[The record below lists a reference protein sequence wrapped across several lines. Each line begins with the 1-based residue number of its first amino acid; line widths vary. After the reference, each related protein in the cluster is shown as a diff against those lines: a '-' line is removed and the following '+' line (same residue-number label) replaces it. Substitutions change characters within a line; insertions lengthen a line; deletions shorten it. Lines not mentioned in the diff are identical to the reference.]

1 MNDHTQISDG
11 LNNIFAHR
19 DSFIVIGLTGRTG
32 SGCTTV
38 ANILANT
45 SFSDMSLNEL
55 PNPPNNEDR
64 KERIIRK
71 WLEQNWQPFQK
82 IQVSHVIQL
91 LAISD
96 PLLRFEDFVSQ
107 NSEGLEIEEIVAI
120 INPYANAARLAINT
134 LIAIKD
140 ASPEDVDSTYQFIF
154 ETLPILSNEIKLFLN
169 KEGKKYY
176 TAIFQKLGDNVR
188 KSGNPLSESIDP
200 SKLLVLPEAI
210 ARIIKLSRSRNR
222 RHLKKTNYFVIDALR
237 HPFEIRYLRERISP
251 FYALA
256 VTTDDF
262 DRKARLHQDS
272 FVPDEI
278 TRLDEKEYPSEIK
291 DPRKKPKGYAGFVSQ
306 DIQACLS
313 ISDIY
318 ISNLGRPEIKNF
330 SSTIQQVCRYVALM
344 QHPGLITPTNIE
356 RCMHTAFSA
365 KINSGCISRQV
376 GAVVTDA
383 NYSIKA
389 VGWNDVPKGQV
400 PCLLRNMAHV
410 VSRGLDVTAY
420 SKYEKSEEFLK
431 EIKKTKFG
439 NKPPEYIVGR
449 NITYCFKSIYNGLKN
464 DKNQVHTRALHAEEN
479 AFLQIVKYGG
489 QGIEGGCLF
498 TTASPC
504 ELCAKKAYQLGI
516 KKIYYIDPYPG
527 ISNDH
532 ILSVGQTPP
541 ELMLFF
547 GAIGRAYHNLYEPIM
562 AYKDELEK
570 IFPQVAV
577 IDIPKT
583 QELNI

>member
-1 MNDHTQISDG
+1 MNDQAQISAG

-38 ANILANT
+38 ADILANP
-45 SFSDMSLNEL
+45 FSKIQLSDLQ
-55 PNPPNNEDR
+55 NPPTNEDR

-71 WLEQNWQPFQK
+71 WLEKNWQPFQK
-82 IQVSHVIQL
+82 IQASHVIQL

-96 PLLRFEDFVSQ
+96 PLLQFEDFVSK
-107 NSEGLEIEEIVAI
+107 NAENAKTEEIAATIKPHIVT
-120 INPYANAARLAINT
+120 ARLTIKA
-134 LIAIKD
+134 LAAIKD
-140 ASPEDVDSTYQFIF
+140 ATPEDVDSAYQFIF
-154 ETLPILSNEIKLFLN
+154 EILPKLSKDIKALLN
-169 KEGKKYY
+169 SGEKKHY
-176 TAIFQKLGDNVR
+176 TAIFQKLGDNIR

-200 SKLLVLPEAI
+200 SRLLTLPETI
-210 ARIIKLSRSRNR
+210 ARIIKLSRSRNI
-222 RHLKKTNYFVIDALR
+222 RHKKTNYFVIDALR

-256 VTTDDF
+256 VTTDDL
-262 DRKARLHQDS
+262 DRKARLLEDNIS
-272 FVPDEI
+272 RAEI
-278 TRLDEKEYPSEIK
+278 KRLDEKEYPSEIK
-291 DPRKKPKGYAGFVSQ
+291 DTKIKPKGYSAFVSQ

-318 ISNLGRPEIKNF
+318 INNLGRPEIKDF
-330 SSTIQQVCRYVALM
+330 QVTAQQICRYIALM
-344 QHPGLITPTNIE
+344 QHPGLITPTHIE

-376 GAVVTDA
+376 GAVITDR

-389 VGWNDVPKGQV
+389 IGWNDVPKGQV
-400 PCLLRNMAHV
+400 SCLLRNTAYAISKGM
-410 VSRGLDVTAY
+410 DKTAY
-420 SKYEKSEEFLK
+420 SKYESSDEFLK
-431 EIKKTKFG
+431 ELKKTKFG
-439 NKPPEYIVGR
+439 DTPPQDIAGR
-449 NITYCFKSIYNGLKN
+449 NITYCFKSIYNSLKKDN
-464 DKNQVHTRALHAEEN
+464 NQVHTRALHAEEN
-479 AFLQIVKYGG
+479 AFLQIAKYGG

-516 KKIYYIDPYPG
+516 KTIYYIDPYPG

-532 ILSVGQTPP
+532 ILSAGDNPP
-541 ELMLFF
+541 DLKLFF

-570 IFPQVAV
+570 IFPENALVE
-577 IDIPKT
+577 IPKE
-583 QELNI
+583 QELDI